1 MNLNR
6 AQSDGFFDAK
16 DGFFDELLHLA
27 APPYTVPRATAGR
40 VCGPSGSGRRSRTAA
55 GVTRRA
61 REYSSEYKLLCMRT
75 LGSWVVELVYDIG
88 PIVKTCFLIPRRIT
102 P

>member
-27 APPYTVPRATAGR
+27 APPYTVARATAGR
-40 VCGPSGSGRRSRTAA
+40 VMCVGAA
-55 GVTRRA
+55 GRVGARA
-61 REYSSEYKLLCMRT
+61 RPLA
-75 LGSWVVELVYDIG
+75 
-88 PIVKTCFLIPRRIT
+88 
-102 P
+102 